1 MSFRILGLDPAPFRP
16 LVGLSDAALAARG
29 ARRYVVDADPGF
41 PDRIEV
47 RDLAIGEIA
56 ILLNYEHQPA
66 DTPYRS
72 RHAIFIGEGTTQA
85 LDQVAIVPDALR
97 RRPISLRA
105 FTAAGEM
112 TDADL
117 VDASISPL

>member
-47 RDLAIGEIA
+47 RDLAIGETA

-66 DTPYRS
+66 DTPYRA
-72 RHAIFIGEGTTQA
+72 RHAIFIGERATQA
-85 LDQVAIVPDALR
+85 LDQVDVVPEALR
-97 RRPISLRA
+97 TGIWNCVSSVSG
-105 FTAAGEM
+105 TTCAALSAKVM
-112 TDADL
+112 TDR
-117 VDASISPL
+117 